1 MSHVN
6 EYKIKLLVL
15 WDVLCR
21 FTDEEHPM
29 HTDEIIEKLA
39 EKGISGSRKVL
50 AADIAL
56 LNKYGYM
63 GEVSKEVISQMRKS
77 N

>member
-1 MSHVN
+1 MSHVK

-15 WDVLCR
+15 RDVLCR

-39 EKGISGSRKVL
+39 EKDISGSRRVL
-50 AADIAL
+50 AADIAI
-56 LNKYGYM
+56 LNKYGYL
-63 GEVSKEVISQMRKS
+63 
-77 N
+77 